1 MVETGDRNAA
11 DVVVV
16 QRAGR
21 EGWREGWR
29 EDGTKGWREKERHF
43 IVKTIRQQDKDRYSQ
58 HLQRPQSPERTLLDA
73 ADVVFIQL
81 TGGDK
86 FKKV

>member
-1 MVETGDRNAA
+1 M
-11 DVVVV
+11 
-16 QRAGR
+16 
-21 EGWREGWR
+21 EGGQNGGMEG
-29 EDGTKGWREKERHF
+29 EECHF
-43 IVKTIRQQDKDRYSQ
+43 IVKAIRQQDKDRYSQ